1 MVGRVN
7 ERSEGIEMV
16 EERSTCQTKRK
27 LYGRGKWADQ
37 RREVAACRGAENSK
51 HPISKL
57 NILTLLP
64 S

>member
-16 EERSTCQTKRK
+16 EDERSTCQTKRQ

-37 RREVAACRGAENSK
+37 RREVAA
-51 HPISKL
+51 
-57 NILTLLP
+57 
-64 S
+64 